1 MTTLIQF
8 FGLAMITFALL
19 CFYKSMHKTKAGFI
33 RTLLVVIILVGAA
46 LLFHHRITEMKVTGI
61 ATIRAATEQAVTG
74 ADEIANLKT
83 LAQKSSAQVFALAV
97 QTSNN
102 AFMIEAQ
109 ILQLSND
116 VVIAKDGLNYLTD
129 LNQQMELHQQLLAM
143 DLAHA
148 RQELDIQKTF
158 LLGKAGS
165 ITDYMNLQSLSR
177 NESGSNSIAP
187 LLFSELQGLYR
198 EYNNRPDDYFLAE
211 VVTMKRMV
219 LPIDELVVMAESA
232 NPLRS
237 SREAF
242 FDQLAHSKKT
252 NTVEH
257 LCHALSIETNAFV
270 ACRIIRALEA
280 TVSTNFGVLNIQGVA
295 NWWKEHKSQ
304 KEFASPYKP
313 FILMYREGIVLG
325 GPVADRQLQDLN
337 SLIEAEP
344 NALLARCCRGAH
356 LSARGE
362 FDKAQSDFAEV
373 RKQLK
378 NYCR

>member
-129 LNQQMELHQQLLAM
+129 LNQQMELH
-143 DLAHA
+143 H
-148 RQELDIQKTF
+148 
-158 LLGKAGS
+158 S
-165 ITDYMNLQSLSR
+165 HP
-177 NESGSNSIAP
+177 IA
-187 LLFSELQGLYR
+187 
-198 EYNNRPDDYFLAE
+198 
-211 VVTMKRMV
+211 
-219 LPIDELVVMAESA
+219 
-232 NPLRS
+232 
-237 SREAF
+237 
-242 FDQLAHSKKT
+242 
-252 NTVEH
+252 
-257 LCHALSIETNAFV
+257 
-270 ACRIIRALEA
+270 
-280 TVSTNFGVLNIQGVA
+280 
-295 NWWKEHKSQ
+295 
-304 KEFASPYKP
+304 
-313 FILMYREGIVLG
+313 
-325 GPVADRQLQDLN
+325 
-337 SLIEAEP
+337 
-344 NALLARCCRGAH
+344 
-356 LSARGE
+356 
-362 FDKAQSDFAEV
+362 
-373 RKQLK
+373 
-378 NYCR
+378 

>member
-1 MTTLIQF
+1 M
-8 FGLAMITFALL
+8 
-19 CFYKSMHKTKAGFI
+19 
-33 RTLLVVIILVGAA
+33 
-46 LLFHHRITEMKVTGI
+46 
-61 ATIRAATEQAVTG
+61 
-74 ADEIANLKT
+74 
-83 LAQKSSAQVFALAV
+83 
-97 QTSNN
+97 
-102 AFMIEAQ
+102 
-109 ILQLSND
+109 
-116 VVIAKDGLNYLTD
+116 
-129 LNQQMELHQQLLAM
+129 
-143 DLAHA
+143 
-148 RQELDIQKTF
+148 
-158 LLGKAGS
+158 
-165 ITDYMNLQSLSR
+165 
-177 NESGSNSIAP
+177 
-187 LLFSELQGLYR
+187 LQGCER
-198 EYNNRPDDYFLAE
+198 
-211 VVTMKRMV
+211 
-219 LPIDELVVMAESA
+219 LP
-232 NPLRS
+232 
-237 SREAF
+237 
-242 FDQLAHSKKT
+242 KKT